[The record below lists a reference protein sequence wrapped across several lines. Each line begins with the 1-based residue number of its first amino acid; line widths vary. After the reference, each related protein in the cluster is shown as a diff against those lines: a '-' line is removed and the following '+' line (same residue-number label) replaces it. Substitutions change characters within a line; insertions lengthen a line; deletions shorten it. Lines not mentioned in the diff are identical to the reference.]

1 MASTDVRA
9 IRGIFAKYA
18 EEKGLDITAI
28 NISALHQ
35 HSCVDTFGMNGDI
48 VNALFTSCVKNILGI
63 ELPSGQNKDYM
74 ANLYEKTV
82 NSMIEQSRT

>member
-48 VNALFTSCVKNILGI
+48 VNALFTSCVKIFSALSCPAVRIRIHG
-63 ELPSGQNKDYM
+63 
-74 ANLYEKTV
+74 
-82 NSMIEQSRT
+82 